1 MHLTH
6 HAAERPLENMKQL
19 VSERIRELRREI
31 AEISEANRKYFKGP
45 RYGAATNAEQERR
58 LERLQAIMDE
68 LIALTDWKKP

>member
-1 MHLTH
+1 LTH

-19 VSERIRELRREI
+19 VSERIKELRREI
-31 AEISEANRKYFKGP
+31 AEISEANRKYSKGP
-45 RYGAATNAEQERR
+45 KYGAATNAEQERR